1 MNHTTRIAAAVA
13 AAIFV
18 VGSSASAQDKSA
30 PANTA
35 QVLQGGVARWSGMD
49 AKECG
54 IFGRRFSAIDGVCYF
69 PIGMKTKTGVHE
81 IALWKADG
89 ARTLGS
95 LTVKERE
102 CTETE
107 ITLDNEDYIKI
118 SAENETRSADERT
131 RIIKAVSGQEG
142 DPTFALPLGPPA
154 AGVATKDRS
163 DFCELRIYNGGEV
176 KSRHTGLDY
185 PIAKGTAVV
194 AGADGTVTLAE
205 EQFYTGNTVVVDH
218 GGGLVTMVFHL
229 DTLAVKEGDKVKR
242 SDKVGTVGSTGR
254 STGPHLHYGARWQN
268 QRIDVGALIGDPTS
282 LPGVGEPMAAVAE
295 DTEAV
300 ETDSELP
307 SKEDKLGEDSKPSEA
322 AAKAGDKAAAETQS
336 ANQTGD
342 PEAAHAAEHNE
353 DAVQEEKE
361 KQDKDD
367 AAARYQ

>member
-1 MNHTTRIAAAVA
+1 MKRTTRIAAAVSA
-13 AAIFV
+13 ALFMAA
-18 VGSSASAQDKSA
+18 GNTSAHEDS
-30 PANTA
+30 TA
-35 QVLQGGVARWSGMD
+35 TRTVEVLQGGVARWSDME

-54 IFGRRFSAIDGVCYF
+54 ILGRRYSAIDGVCYF
-69 PIGMKTKTGVHE
+69 PIDMKTKTGVHE
-81 IALWKADG
+81 IAVWNEGG

-95 LTVKERE
+95 VTVKERE

-107 ITLDNEDYIKI
+107 ITLDNQDYIEI
-118 SAENETRSADERT
+118 SPENETRSGEERA
-131 RIIKAVSGQEG
+131 RIVKAVAGQEG

-154 AGVATKDRS
+154 EGVATKDRS

-185 PIAKGTAVV
+185 PIANGTAVV

-229 DTLAVKEGDKVKR
+229 DTLTVAEGDKVKR
-242 SDKVGTVGSTGR
+242 GDKVGTVGSTGR

-268 QRIDVGALIGDPTS
+268 QRIDVGALIGDPMS
-282 LPGVGEPMAAVAE
+282 LPGVGEPVAAVAE

-300 ETDSELP
+300 ETDSAVP
-307 SKEDKLGEDSKPSEA
+307 SKDDKLGEDGKPSEA
-322 AAKAGDKAAAETQS
+322 AAKAGDKATAATQS

-342 PEAAHAAEHNE
+342 PEAAAEAEDNE
-353 DAVQEEKE
+353 DAVQDEKE
-361 KQDKDD
+361 EQDKADD
-367 AAARYQ
+367 SARYQ